1 MEEAKHQAVLLRH
14 AVDQQLNL
22 LLAETTILVIQE
34 MFLFQLLLELCNVL
48 IKTYFVLEKI
58 AKTGVVHLA
67 YVLMGSV

>member
-48 IKTYFVLEKI
+48 IKTYFVLEKTVKI
-58 AKTGVVHLA
+58 GVVLLA
-67 YVLMGSV
+67 YV